1 MKFNGSYTALITPF
15 TPKNEVDIE
24 ALREQV
30 EFQIVNGTDGLVP
43 CGTTGE
49 SPTLSWEEHKRVV
62 QTVVETVKKRI
73 PVIAGAGSNNTIEAV
88 EAAQFAAEVGA
99 DAVLIVN
106 PYYNKPTQEGLYQH
120 FKTIAEQ
127 GGLPVVVYNIQ
138 SRTGVN
144 IETPTM
150 VRLMEVP
157 GIVAVKEASANINQI
172 SDVVRL
178 CGHKLAILSG
188 DDSMTLPLLA
198 VGGKGI
204 ISVLAN
210 IVPKEVKEVCNLFFK
225 GDLKGAIAMHQR
237 LLPCSLKPIPSLS
250 RKP

>member
-99 DAVLIVN
+99 DA
-106 PYYNKPTQEGLYQH
+106 
-120 FKTIAEQ
+120 
-127 GGLPVVVYNIQ
+127 
-138 SRTGVN
+138 
-144 IETPTM
+144 
-150 VRLMEVP
+150 
-157 GIVAVKEASANINQI
+157 
-172 SDVVRL
+172 
-178 CGHKLAILSG
+178 
-188 DDSMTLPLLA
+188 
-198 VGGKGI
+198 
-204 ISVLAN
+204 
-210 IVPKEVKEVCNLFFK
+210 
-225 GDLKGAIAMHQR
+225 
-237 LLPCSLKPIPSLS
+237 
-250 RKP
+250 